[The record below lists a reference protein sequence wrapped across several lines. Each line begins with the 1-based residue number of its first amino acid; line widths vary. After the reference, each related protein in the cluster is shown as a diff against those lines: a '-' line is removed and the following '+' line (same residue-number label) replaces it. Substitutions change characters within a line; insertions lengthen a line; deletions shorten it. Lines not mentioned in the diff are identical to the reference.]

1 MSVNKNKSKLL
12 SKSELEG
19 IKTCADKIE
28 DAPLFSAKTDKVVNS
43 KFDLPSLRAAF
54 LKGKILRSHTILKC
68 AFLHQ
73 PPNNISSV
81 FKPELIISQAINL
94 SEDFIPIDEIKLAEI
109 ANFTPKE
116 ISMLKLF
123 WNPCFNST
131 WIYLS
136 DEIILNFLTNSKTE
150 DAVNNFI
157 RKVLITNNEKEIDY
171 LQVDKNAFL
180 DNSGK

>member
-73 PPNNISSV
+73 PPDNLVRTSTSEMQATVDENGVSIPLDPLQIEVDNMDVIPAIIHTITTRLQPIVNIKFS
-81 FKPELIISQAINL
+81 FY
-94 SEDFIPIDEIKLAEI
+94 EDIRHVSAQ
-109 ANFTPKE
+109 
-116 ISMLKLF
+116 LF
-123 WNPCFNST
+123 CYCVT
-131 WIYLS
+131 
-136 DEIILNFLTNSKTE
+136 
-150 DAVNNFI
+150 A
-157 RKVLITNNEKEIDY
+157 
-171 LQVDKNAFL
+171 
-180 DNSGK
+180 